1 MLIGKSLRTEG
12 ERGGWISVGVSSDIA
27 VNRDGNLWD
36 EIVNLKKM
44 HGTVEIMASAHSIVS
59 NLCKVHVASHEDV
72 SSLPLGR
79 IAPDYLQSKEP
90 NTPNQG
96 ETNWRTPRTSSYFC

>member
-12 ERGGWISVGVSSDIA
+12 ERGGWISVGISSDIA

-44 HGTVEIMASAHSIVS
+44 HGTVDIMASAHSIVS

-72 SSLPLGR
+72 SSLPLR
-79 IAPDYLQSKEP
+79 RSC
-90 NTPNQG
+90 
-96 ETNWRTPRTSSYFC
+96 S